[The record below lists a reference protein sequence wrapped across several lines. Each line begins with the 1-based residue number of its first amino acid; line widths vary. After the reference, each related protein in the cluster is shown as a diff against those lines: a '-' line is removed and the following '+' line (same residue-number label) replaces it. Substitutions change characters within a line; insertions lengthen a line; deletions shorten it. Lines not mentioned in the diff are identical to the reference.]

1 MNFKFQLT
9 PEGDA
14 RLVSA
19 SGEDGVAVIPD
30 VWEGHPVTVIGEEAF
45 YGNHNLHRVRLP
57 KHLKKIEGHAFAE
70 CRFLEQADFPE
81 GTKSVGDYCFYN
93 CIRLGRVVLPS
104 TLTHMA
110 MAPLKMIQI

>member
-9 PEGDA
+9 AEGDA

-57 KHLKKIEGHAFAE
+57 KHLKKNRGPRF
-70 CRFLEQADFPE
+70 CRMSFSGAGGLSGGNEKCWGLLFL
-81 GTKSVGDYCFYN
+81 
-93 CIRLGRVVLPS
+93 
-104 TLTHMA
+104 
-110 MAPLKMIQI
+110 

>member
-9 PEGDA
+9 AEGDA

-19 SGEDGVAVIPD
+19 SGEDGVAAIPD

-57 KHLKKIEGHAFAE
+57 KHLKKIEGHALQNVVFWSRRTFRRERKVLGITVFITA
-70 CRFLEQADFPE
+70 
-81 GTKSVGDYCFYN
+81 SVSGGWCF
-93 CIRLGRVVLPS
+93 RQ
-104 TLTHMA
+104 H
-110 MAPLKMIQI
+110 

>member
-9 PEGDA
+9 AEGDA

-45 YGNHNLHRVRLP
+45 TE
-57 KHLKKIEGHAFAE
+57 II
-70 CRFLEQADFPE
+70 
-81 GTKSVGDYCFYN
+81 T
-93 CIRLGRVVLPS
+93 CIGS
-104 TLTHMA
+104 GFQS
-110 MAPLKMIQI
+110 I